1 MDFGH
6 VLPLLVSDTV
16 DMTDLKP
23 KKNKKKTKK
32 KKREGNLKIFTFGQP
47 LTVYLA

>member
-16 DMTDLKP
+16 DTTDLKH
-23 KKNKKKTKK
+23 KKK
-32 KKREGNLKIFTFGQP
+32 KKRKKKKEGNLKILTFGQP